1 MCGKKKCVHSLA
13 LCTFFC
19 VAAHFLQ
26 KVMTSST
33 KKNVRNEKKCAVFP
47 VNLVEKLGKAKKMC
61 EKREMCTF
69 LER

>member
-1 MCGKKKCVHSLA
+1 MCSLA
-13 LCTFFC
+13 CCTFLC
-19 VAAHFLQ
+19 AAAHFLQ

-33 KKNVRNEKKCAVFP
+33 KKNVRNEKKMCGFSR
-47 VNLVEKLGKAKKMC
+47 EFGGKAKKMC